1 MLKQSVL
8 YDNKMY
14 QYVIHLLTQKR
25 QASVL
30 QISFRGCFEADCNPC
45 YRLYKKEVLEQVVQT
60 CVSKGY
66 VFQMELIVRATRMG
80 CRIEEVCP
88 NLLFSRVWVQGT
100 AKSKNLTCWILSL
113 DVVKMEELKF

>member
-1 MLKQSVL
+1 MFRQSVL
-8 YDNKMY
+8 YDNKMH
-14 QYVIHLLTQKR
+14 QYVIHLLTQTR
-25 QASVL
+25 RVSVL
-30 QISFRGCFEADCNPC
+30 QISFGGCFEAYCNPC

-88 NLLFSRVWVQGT
+88 NLLFSRGWVST
-100 AKSKNLTCWILSL
+100 LL
-113 DVVKMEELKF
+113 V